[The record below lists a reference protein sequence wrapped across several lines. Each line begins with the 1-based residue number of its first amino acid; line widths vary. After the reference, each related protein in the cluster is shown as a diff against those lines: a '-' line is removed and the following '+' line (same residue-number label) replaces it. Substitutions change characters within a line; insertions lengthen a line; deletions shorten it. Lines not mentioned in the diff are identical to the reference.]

1 MSNYNFLKAKK
12 LNITLMQL
20 IPEVTFLSEHKSL
33 IKETQSPSCSLSLNQ
48 IGAEA
53 FPATHSHPSQPSKH
67 ADVEA
72 HWGNGKELN
81 FYLKFSFDKL
91 RGSRGRKGPGASD
104 RKQAAGFNI

>member
-33 IKETQSPSCSLSLNQ
+33 IKETLSPSCSLSLNQ
-48 IGAEA
+48 TGAEA
-53 FPATHSHPSQPSKH
+53 FPVTHSHPGQPAKH

-81 FYLKFSFDKL
+81 FY
-91 RGSRGRKGPGASD
+91 
-104 RKQAAGFNI
+104 